1 MNELFVPLICAL
13 SKAKGMN
20 INMKNIIKF
29 VSFLIYTI
37 LIFFTNS
44 YKYLLLYS
52 FINVTIMIF
61 AKIKF
66 IKALINLLNIS
77 VFILFTAFIN
87 YFTSGIYQALEVAW
101 KLFIVCNITYTFS
114 NILSP
119 VEIAYTIE
127 KLLYPLKIFK
137 IKPKDIS
144 LIICIAI
151 AFIPI
156 LTNEINQTIYA
167 LKSKGVKLKLNNLN
181 LVFKPICVSILQRTN
196 EIELS
201 LNAKSYIG

>member
-1 MNELFVPLICAL
+1 
-13 SKAKGMN
+13 
-20 INMKNIIKF
+20 MKNIIKF

-87 YFTSGIYQALEVAW
+87 YFTSGIYQVLEVAW